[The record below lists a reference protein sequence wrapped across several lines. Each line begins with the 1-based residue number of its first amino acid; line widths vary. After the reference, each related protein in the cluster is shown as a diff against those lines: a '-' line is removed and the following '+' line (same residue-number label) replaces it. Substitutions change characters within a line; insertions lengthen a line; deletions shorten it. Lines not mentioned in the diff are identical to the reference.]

1 VKEGMTKRFGAE
13 HPETLNSMANISLS
27 YKQLWKFEAATKL
40 AKEVLAMGT
49 GNDVTTLTLRANLA
63 VALFEKKIFDKAEAL
78 GEQVL
83 DERRKILG
91 GNHPDT
97 LIFLSI
103 LAMVYNS
110 QGKWEK
116 AGNLMVETIE
126 KQRSRLGEHHPSTL
140 ISKFNLSLIRLEQ
153 GQWEMAEDVWVNIL
167 AKVEAVLGREHE
179 CTVRCR

>member
-1 VKEGMTKRFGAE
+1 M
-13 HPETLNSMANISLS
+13 P
-27 YKQLWKFEAATKL
+27 
-40 AKEVLAMGT
+40 
-49 GNDVTTLTLRANLA
+49 ANLA
-63 VALFEKKIFDKAEAL
+63 AALFEMKEFDKAEAL

-97 LIFLSI
+97 LISMSI

-116 AGNLMVETIE
+116 AGNLVVETIE
-126 KQRSRLGEHHPSTL
+126 RQRR
-140 ISKFNLSLIRLEQ
+140 
-153 GQWEMAEDVWVNIL
+153 QWEMAEDVWVNIL

-179 CTVRCR
+179 CTVQPAASCAKYPSRREEVTDD